1 MLRLHPNGLN
11 RRSFLNVGSLALGG
25 LSLSGLLQARA
36 AASAAGKLV
45 KDKSVIF
52 LFQHGGPSQTET
64 FDPKMDAPV
73 GIRSVTGEVATTL
86 PGVTFGATFP
96 KLARLAHKLAIV
108 RSFATGNGNHDI
120 KPLVSK
126 ETFGAG
132 LGAIYGRV
140 AGTSHPVTGMPR
152 NLALFPRAVDPSTQP
167 AVRQFGDFASTGS
180 LGAAYA
186 PFEPGGKGKL
196 QEDLQLAISPDR
208 LADRRALLQSVDR
221 LKYQVDATG
230 ALEGLDR
237 FREQAFST
245 ILGGV
250 TDAFDLSK
258 EDPRVV
264 AAYDTAPLVPAHRI
278 SKRWNNHKN
287 YADNAQTLGR
297 LLLLARRVCERGAGF
312 VTVTTNFV
320 WDMHADSNN
329 ATIEEGMGY
338 VGTPFDHA
346 VAAFIEDCEARG
358 LRDKILLVA
367 CGEMGRTP
375 RVNKNG
381 GRDHWGNLSPL
392 LIYGGGLKMGQV
404 IGESSRDGG
413 EPADNPISNSD
424 LIATVFQTLL
434 DTGELRSAS
443 GIPREVL
450 SAVNDGRPIRQLF

>member
-1 MLRLHPNGLN
+1 MD
-11 RRSFLNVGSLALGG
+11 RRSFLNIGTLGLGG
-25 LSLSGLLQARA
+25 LSLAGLLQARA
-36 AASAAGKLV
+36 AGGVQHLV
-45 KDKSVIF
+45 RDKAVIF
-52 LFQHGGPSQTET
+52 LFLHGGPSQTEM
-64 FDPKMDAPV
+64 FDPKMDAPL
-73 GIRSVTGEVATTL
+73 GIRSVTGEVGTTI
-86 PGVTFGATFP
+86 PGVTFGGTFQ
-96 KLARLAHKLAIV
+96 KLARLAHKFSVV

-126 ETFGAG
+126 ETFGAS
-132 LGAIYGRV
+132 LGSLYGRV
-140 AGTSHPVTGMPR
+140 AGTSHPRTGMPR
-152 NLALFPRAVDPSTQP
+152 HIALYPRAVEPEAQP
-167 AVRQFGDFASTGS
+167 ANRGFGDFASTGP

-186 PFEPGGKGKL
+186 PFEPGSKGKL
-196 QEDLQLAISPDR
+196 QEDLKLAISPDR
-208 LADRRALLQSVDR
+208 LAHRRSLLQSIDR
-221 LKYQVDATG
+221 LKYELDATG

-250 TDAFDLSK
+250 TEAFDLAK
-258 EDPRVV
+258 EDPRVL
-264 AAYDTAPLVPAHRI
+264 AAYDTAPLVPVNTI

-297 LLLLARRVCERGAGF
+297 LLLLARRLCERGAGF

-338 VGTPFDHA
+338 VGRPFDHA

-392 LIYGGGLKMGQV
+392 LLYGGGLKMGQV

-413 EPADNPISNSD
+413 EPADNPITNAD
-424 LIATVFQTLL
+424 LVSTLFHTVL
-434 DTGELRSAS
+434 DTGELRASAGVS
-443 GIPREVL
+443 REL
-450 SAVNDGRPIRQLF
+450 LAAVNDGRPIRQLF